1 MKIVGILFLSIFIAI
16 NSMAFDGS
24 VSFDSGNGVKS
35 VNKNPTLYNFSEQ
48 LLQSSENCSPYT
60 ENFTELN
67 PELIK
72 LGAMLGGELS
82 VLIDIKGKQEEK
94 CVFEIIMQLGLLGRQ
109 IQHCQISDEQRQR
122 LLTAM
127 KDRSNE
133 VITETFDSYM
143 TVEDEDGNIID
154 KKANK
159 TTMTDNRFNIE
170 WAKIIKECNITQK
183 ELSEEDKAEQQ
194 KKFNTFDENF
204 LKSLRSCQQDIASRQ
219 VLFFNEDV
227 EIKGLKDG
235 KCIIEY
241 KDFTIHL
248 PQEELKNIQSW
259 DNISEI
265 INDKTISEYNYE
277 QNYEHTNLLFAID
290 SCIKKDGSSGQYT
303 QSIGEIKII
312 KSLKYKRTTNGCE
325 ITFVNLLNRG
335 SEEEIYTKICKL
347 PEIYIQ
353 DIKNEYS
360 TLLEQYGEKSGIDE
374 KGSFYSHSAKSNE
387 ETKTVDENIW
397 LEINENNYCRLLKD
411 IEQSSKVTK
420 NKPSKY
426 IYLRTSLSV

>member
-1 MKIVGILFLSIFIAI
+1 MKIIGILCLSIFIAI

-35 VNKNPTLYNFSEQ
+35 VNKTPSLYNFSEQ
-48 LLQSSENCSPYT
+48 LLQSSENCSPYS

-72 LGAMLGGELS
+72 LGAMLGGEFS

-94 CVFEIIMQLGLLGRQ
+94 CVFEVIMQLGLLGRQ

-133 VITETFDSYM
+133 IITETFDSY
-143 TVEDEDGNIID
+143 TTIKDTNGNIID
-154 KKANK
+154 KKVTK

-170 WAKIIKECNITQK
+170 WAKIIQECNITQK
-183 ELSEEDKAEQQ
+183 ELSKEEMVEQQ
-194 KKFNTFDENF
+194 KKFNTFDKDF
-204 LKSLRSCQQDIASRQ
+204 LKSLRSCQKALTSRQ
-219 VLFFNEDV
+219 VLFFGEDI
-227 EIKGLKDG
+227 EIKGLEDG

-241 KDFTIHL
+241 KDFTIRL

-259 DNISEI
+259 DNISKI
-265 INDKTISEYNYE
+265 IKDKTISKYNYE
-277 QNYEHTNLLFAID
+277 QNYARGDLLFAID
-290 SCIKKDGSSGQYT
+290 SCLKKDGSNGQIT

-360 TLLEQYGEKSGIDE
+360 TLLEQYGGKSGIDE

-387 ETKTVDENIW
+387 ETKTVDEKIW

-411 IEQSSKVTK
+411 IEQSSKM
-420 NKPSKY
+420 
-426 IYLRTSLSV
+426 L